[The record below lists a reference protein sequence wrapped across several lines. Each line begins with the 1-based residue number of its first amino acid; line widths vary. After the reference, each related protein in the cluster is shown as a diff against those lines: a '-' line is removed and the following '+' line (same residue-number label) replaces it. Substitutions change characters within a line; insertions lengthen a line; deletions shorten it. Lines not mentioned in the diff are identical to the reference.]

1 MEQDTRN
8 DLVDWLGDYASPALR
23 ILLVVVLV
31 ELAVFVAKR
40 VIRSSSARLVGR
52 AAQLDEQLMSSL
64 TEMSGPV
71 TLEPSLIKS
80 ARNQQR
86 IQALMAVLSSVVAVV
101 IRSIGLFTILG
112 VLGINLAPL
121 IAGAGIAGV
130 ALGFGAQS
138 MVKDFLSGMLM
149 LVEDQYGVGDIIDVG
164 DATGVVE
171 AISLRTTRL
180 RSVDGTVWHFPNGE
194 IRRVGNMSQNW
205 SRCVLDVGVSYDA
218 NVADAI
224 DTLQRML
231 DEFAAD
237 AQWTTKL
244 IGPPEVLGVENLAD
258 SSVVIRL
265 IVTTVPA
272 QQWKVA
278 RELRKRTKQALDA
291 AGIVIPFPQRTIH
304 VENHVENHVDNN
316 DTGDIENHRGGA
328 EGN

>member
-1 MEQDTRN
+1 MNTDMRN
-8 DLVDWLGDYASPALR
+8 DLIEWLSDYAAPALR
-23 ILLVVVLV
+23 IVLV
-31 ELAVFVAKR
+31 IVLSEFAVLVAKR
-40 VIRSSSARLVGR
+40 IIRSFSARLVSR
-52 AAQLDEQLMSSL
+52 AVQLDEQLMSSL
-64 TEMSGPV
+64 TELSGPV
-71 TLEPSLIKS
+71 ILEPSQLKS

-86 IQALMAVLSSVVAVV
+86 VQALMAVLSSVVAVV

-121 IAGAGIAGV
+121 IAGAGIVGI

-164 DATGVVE
+164 DAAGVVE

-194 IRRVGNMSQNW
+194 IRRVGNMSQDW

-258 SSVVIRL
+258 SSVVIRT

-278 RELRKRTKQALDA
+278 RELRKRAKATLDA
-291 AGIVIPFPQRTIH
+291 AGIVIPYPQRTIH
-304 VENHVENHVDNN
+304 IEPPN
-316 DTGDIENHRGGA
+316 D
-328 EGN
+328 GN

>member
-1 MEQDTRN
+1 MDTDMRN
-8 DLVDWLGDYASPALR
+8 DVIDWLGDYATPALR
-23 ILLVVVLV
+23 IVLV
-31 ELAVFVAKR
+31 IVLTEMAVLVAKR
-40 VIRSSSARLVGR
+40 IIRSSAARLVGR
-52 AAQLDEQLMSSL
+52 AVQLDEQLMSSL
-64 TEMSGPV
+64 TELSGPV
-71 TLEPSLIKS
+71 NLEPSHLKT

-86 IQALMAVLSSVVAVV
+86 VQALMAVLSSVVAVV
-101 IRSIGLFTILG
+101 IRSIGIFTILG

-121 IAGAGIAGV
+121 IAGAGIAGI

-218 NVADAI
+218 SVPEVITA
-224 DTLQRML
+224 LQRML

-237 AQWTTKL
+237 AEWTTKL
-244 IGPPEVLGVENLAD
+244 IGEPEVLGVENLAD
-258 SSVVIRL
+258 SSVVIRT

-278 RELRKRTKQALDA
+278 RELRKRVKATLDA
-291 AGIVIPFPQRTIH
+291 EGIVIPYPQHTIH
-304 VENHVENHVDNN
+304 ITPNN
-316 DTGDIENHRGGA
+316 DDK
-328 EGN
+328 